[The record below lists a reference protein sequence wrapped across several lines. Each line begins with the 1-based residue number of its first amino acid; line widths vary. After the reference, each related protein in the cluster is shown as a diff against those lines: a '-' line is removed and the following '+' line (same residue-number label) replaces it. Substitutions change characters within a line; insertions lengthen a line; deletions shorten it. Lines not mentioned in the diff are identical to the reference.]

1 MRVYVC
7 VCVCVCVCMCVCVCV
22 RACVYINGV
31 CVCVFMC
38 LCVSVFTCVCVFSN
52 ADVGTVLK
60 VISVPK
66 GTWSSNT
73 ALLLEELQVSLLTG
87 SKPKESIS
95 GSKRKHC
102 KLKTS
107 KFFNDI

>member
-1 MRVYVC
+1 MILNKPANPKYVCCAVFFLLVFCLYVYIYVCMLYVC
-7 VCVCVCVCMCVCVCV
+7 VCENVCVYMCVCVP
-22 RACVYINGV
+22 
-31 CVCVFMC
+31 VFN
-38 LCVSVFTCVCVFSN
+38 CVCVFSN

-87 SKPKESIS
+87 SKAKESIS
-95 GSKRKHC
+95 R
-102 KLKTS
+102 
-107 KFFNDI
+107 